1 MNEDLNEKV
10 LLNLRR
16 GSKEVFEHE
25 PRELFLSI
33 NGDVEMSQ
41 RVEDNLTNLRF
52 EFDEQPEFIE
62 IFSEQDVRLAFLS
75 FTKDLPP
82 SESAQQLTFDFSEE
96 RKLSLNLKTESSKII
111 LEAVYENPHFE
122 RIFNLAETVSEDK
135 SFAEFLRE
143 NDAEERPIFGGLLDS
158 KQKDKNSFVEKL
170 KNSFIPSFVGFKT
183 AIAGGSLAALVITAI
198 LVAELFVF
206 VPNISATEI
215 IKKTVNVE
223 QINENDPE
231 RIVHRILNFEE
242 KNSGGEIVKKRRIE
256 FLNDAVRK
264 LSVKRLFD
272 ENNRLIAGEWRRK
285 DGVSTIYSV
294 GKMSELRL
302 ALSDKDIIDKDLTN
316 IWQLSVSAKGF
327 ESLIGSHENVTVEEQ
342 NKEYRIN
349 YLPKTENGLTKAVL
363 FVSQA
368 LRTNKLILTVKQNGV
383 SHEFSFTEAVFEQ
396 KPHANVE
403 KTAFEPNA
411 ELIKN
416 ATVAGKTNSETE
428 KSKELMIE
436 SEPISQPNSS
446 PITAS
451 AETEVKVLQLLN
463 NVNALSGDQINI
475 IKTPDGRLQIKGI
488 VDAKSRKDEIL
499 NALSE
504 VRGNPAVSVN
514 ILTAEEA
521 SKNKTSKNAD
531 GTLESI
537 SVESKNSIPAS
548 DILRNHFSANGLSDE
563 KIESEIRRF
572 ASGALAKSSQVRRS
586 ALQMKQ
592 IAERFSIG
600 ELEKMDEATKNN
612 WRKLIKQN
620 AANLAQSSESLQ
632 NELRNT
638 LKIDSGSSGGNVNSA
653 SDAELIKTAKRL
665 FDISLSLDRDMR
677 ASFSSG
683 GNRGNVP
690 VKSAKFASNLA
701 EIIGLAR
708 QLR

>member
-1 MNEDLNEKV
+1 MNEDLNEKN

-33 NGDVEMSQ
+33 NGDVETSQ
-41 RVEDNLTNLRF
+41 KIEENLTNLRF

-82 SESAQQLTFDFSEE
+82 SEPEQQFTFDFSEE
-96 RKLSLNLKTESSKII
+96 RKLSLNLKKESSKTI
-111 LEAVYENPHFE
+111 LEAVYENPHFDQS
-122 RIFNLAETVSEDK
+122 RLLTETVSEDK
-135 SFAEFLRE
+135 SFAEFLQE
-143 NDAEERPIFGGLLDS
+143 NDAEEPQIFGGLLDS
-158 KQKDKNSFVEKL
+158 KQKNKNSLIEKL
-170 KNSFIPSFVGFKT
+170 KNLLVPSFVGFKT
-183 AIAGGSLAALVITAI
+183 AIAGGSLAALVIAAI
-198 LVAELFVF
+198 LVAQLFVF
-206 VPNISATEI
+206 VPNVSATEI
-215 IKKTVNVE
+215 IQKTASIE
-223 QINENDPE
+223 QINENDTE
-231 RIVHRILNFEE
+231 RVVYRVLNFEE
-242 KNSGGEIVKKRRIE
+242 KNAFGETVKKRRIE

-302 ALSDKDIIDKDLTN
+302 APSDKEIVEKDLAN

-349 YLPKTENGLTKAVL
+349 YLPKAENGLTKAVL
-363 FVSQA
+363 FISQN
-368 LRTNKLILTVKQNGV
+368 LRTNKLLLTVKQNDAL
-383 SHEFSFTEAVFEQ
+383 HEFSFTEAVFEQ
-396 KPHANVE
+396 KPRANVE
-403 KTAFEPNA
+403 KAAFEPNA

-416 ATVAGKTNSETE
+416 VTVAGKTTSETE
-428 KSKELMIE
+428 KTKELTSE
-436 SEPISQPNSS
+436 TEPISQPNST

-521 SKNKTSKNAD
+521 AKNKTSKNAD
-531 GTLESI
+531 GALESI

-592 IAERFSIG
+592 IAERFSVADF
-600 ELEKMDEATKNN
+600 EKMDEATKNN

-620 AANLAQSSESLQ
+620 AGNLAQSSESLQ

-638 LKIDSGSSGGNVNSA
+638 LKIDAGSSGGNVNSA
-653 SDAELIKTAKRL
+653 SDAELIRTAKRL
-665 FDISLSLDRDMR
+665 FELSLSLDRDMR

-683 GNRGNVP
+683 VNRGNVP
-690 VKSAKFASNLA
+690 AKSAKFASNLA

>member
-33 NGDVEMSQ
+33 NGDVETSQ
-41 RVEDNLTNLRF
+41 KIEENLTNLRF

-82 SESAQQLTFDFSEE
+82 SESAQQFTFDFSDE
-96 RKLSLNLKTESSKII
+96 RKLSLNLKTESSKTI
-111 LEAVYENPHFE
+111 LEAIYANPHFE
-122 RIFNLAETVSEDK
+122 QNRLLTETISEDR
-135 SFAEFLRE
+135 SFAEFLTE
-143 NDAEERPIFGGLLDS
+143 NEAEETQIFGGLLDS
-158 KQKDKNSFVEKL
+158 RQKNNNSFIEKL
-170 KNSFIPSFVGFKT
+170 KNLLVPSFVGFKT

-198 LVAELFVF
+198 LVAKLFVF
-206 VPNISATEI
+206 VPNVSATEI
-215 IKKTVNVE
+215 IQKTASIE
-223 QINENDPE
+223 QINENDTE
-231 RIVHRILNFEE
+231 RVVYRVLHFEE
-242 KNSGGEIVKKRRIE
+242 KNAFGETVKKRRIE

-302 ALSDKDIIDKDLTN
+302 APSDKEIVEKDLAN

-349 YLPKTENGLTKAVL
+349 YLPKAENGLTKAVL
-363 FVSQA
+363 FISQN
-368 LRTNKLILTVKQNGV
+368 LRTNKLLLTVKQNDA

-396 KPHANVE
+396 KPRANVE
-403 KTAFEPNA
+403 KAAFEPNA

-416 ATVAGKTNSETE
+416 VTVAGKTNSETE
-428 KSKELMIE
+428 KIKELTNE
-436 SEPISQPNSS
+436 SEPISQPNSA
-446 PITAS
+446 PITAT

-499 NALSE
+499 NALQE

-521 SKNKTSKNAD
+521 AKNKPSKNVD

-548 DILRNHFSANGLSDE
+548 DILRNHYSAQGLSDE
-563 KIESEIRRF
+563 KIEAEIRRF
-572 ASGALAKSSQVRRS
+572 ASGSLAKSSQVRRS

-592 IAERFSIG
+592 IAERFSVA

-638 LKIDSGSSGGNVNSA
+638 LKIDAGSSGGNVNSA
-653 SDAELIKTAKRL
+653 SDAELIRTAKRL
-665 FDISLSLDRDMR
+665 FELSLSLDRDMR

-690 VKSAKFASNLA
+690 VKSTKFASNLA